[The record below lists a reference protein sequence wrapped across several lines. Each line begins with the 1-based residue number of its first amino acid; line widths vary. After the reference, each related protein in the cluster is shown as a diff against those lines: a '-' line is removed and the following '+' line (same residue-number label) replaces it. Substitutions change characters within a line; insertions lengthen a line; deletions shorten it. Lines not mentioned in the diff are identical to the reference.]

1 LRNACYADNADVLKI
16 LLEKGFDPNDQENGG
31 STLIN
36 ILLNNMTWSFGK
48 PKEKT
53 GIRLNELNRC
63 RLLDQGANI
72 LYNTKLDSCIPSGK
86 KPLETGFQKTDRKKR
101 IGSEN

>member
-16 LLEKGFDPNDQENGG
+16 LLDKEFDPNDRENGG

-36 ILLNNMTWSFGK
+36 ILMNNMAWSFGK

-53 GIRLNELNRC
+53 GMRLNELNRC
-63 RLLDQGANI
+63 RLLDQDAKI

-86 KPLETGFQKTDRKKR
+86 RPLETGFQKTDRKKR